1 MIRGFVAFL
10 GALAYCTCAVAQG
23 GGWAAVQGI
32 APGSRVEVQLAR
44 AKGVKGMLI
53 EASASGMDVQTANS
67 STRHLNR
74 GQIAKVYLIGNAH
87 KLRDGLIG
95 AGAGFGAGAVA
106 GYRRLPEYSDDSTG
120 PVRNNRA
127 GAAVYVGAL
136 VGVAGAVIGAVIG
149 SHHAKTL
156 VYQRGGPNDAGQSA
170 SRNSAPGA
178 GVAHRSAAALISG
191 AGPR

>member
-10 GALAYCTCAVAQG
+10 DALAFCTCAVAQG
-23 GGWAAVQGI
+23 GGWAAVRGI
-32 APGSRVEVQLAR
+32 PPGSRVEVQLAR

-53 EASASGMDVQTANS
+53 EASASGMEVQTANS

-74 GQIAKVYLIGNAH
+74 GQITKVYLIGNAH

-95 AGAGFGAGAVA
+95 AGAGSADGAALGSATLAKSYDTSFGQ
-106 GYRRLPEYSDDSTG
+106 
-120 PVRNNRA
+120 VRINRA
-127 GAAVYVGAL
+127 PEFAAEALASAAV
-136 VGVAGAVIGAVIG
+136 GAVIGAVIG

-178 GVAHRSAAALISG
+178 GVAHRSAAAFAG
-191 AGPR
+191 AGPK